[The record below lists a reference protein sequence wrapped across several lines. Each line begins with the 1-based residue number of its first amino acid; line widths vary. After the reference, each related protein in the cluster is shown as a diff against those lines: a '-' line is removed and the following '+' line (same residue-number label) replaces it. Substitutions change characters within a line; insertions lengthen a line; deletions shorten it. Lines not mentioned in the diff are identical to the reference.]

1 MYNAGSIMQ
10 QVWIFLIVLIA
21 VFTQSVTGFGVAL
34 VAMALLPPLIGIR
47 VATPLVALVSL
58 VLEGLLLV
66 RYRKQLQ
73 VHAIWRVTAAAL
85 VGIPLGLAGLELLD
99 ERLVLGILGVVISA
113 YALYSLFGLHM
124 PELKHPVWAYAAGL
138 FGGMLGGAYN
148 TSGPPVIVYADSQRW
163 PPIQFKANLR
173 GFFIIATV
181 LVVAGHLF
189 SRHITPLVWR
199 DFLWTLPA
207 ILVGFLGGTRLDGH
221 IDALTFRKIAL
232 VVLMG
237 LGLRLIF

>member
-1 MYNAGSIMQ
+1 MYNAGSIMD
-10 QVWIFLIVLIA
+10 QVWLFLIVLFA

-58 VLEGLLLV
+58 VLEGLLLF
-66 RYRKQLQ
+66 RYRRQLH

-85 VGIPLGLAGLELLD
+85 IGIPLGLAGLQLLD

-113 YALYSLFGLHM
+113 YALYSLFGLHL
-124 PELKHPVWAYAAGL
+124 PELKHPGWAFAAGL

-148 TSGPPVIVYADSQRW
+148 TSGPPVIVYADSQHW
-163 PPIQFKANLR
+163 SPVEFKANLR
-173 GFFIIATV
+173 GFFIVAAL
-181 LVVAGHLF
+181 LVVAGHVF
-189 SRHITPLVWR
+189 SHNITPLVWH
-199 DFLWTLPA
+199 DFIWTLPA
-207 ILVGFLGGTRLDGH
+207 ILIGFLGGTRLDGYL
-221 IDALTFRKIAL
+221 DALTFRKIAL
-232 VVLMG
+232 ALLLI

>member
-1 MYNAGSIMQ
+1 MYNAGRIMQ
-10 QVWIFLIVLIA
+10 PVWIFLIVLLA

-34 VAMALLPPLIGIR
+34 VAMALLPPLIGLRI
-47 VATPLVALVSL
+47 ATPLVALVSL
-58 VLEGLLLV
+58 VLEGLLLY
-66 RYRKQLQ
+66 RYRKQIQ
-73 VHAIWRVTAAAL
+73 IHAIWQVTAAAL
-85 VGIPLGLAGLELLD
+85 VGIPLGLAGLELLN
-99 ERLVLGILGVVISA
+99 ERLVLGVLGVVISA
-113 YALYSLFGLHM
+113 YALYSLSGLHM

-138 FGGMLGGAYN
+138 LAGILGGAYN
-148 TSGPPVIVYADSQRW
+148 TSGPPVIVYADSQHW
-163 PPIQFKANLR
+163 PPFEFKANLQ

-189 SRHITPLVWR
+189 SRHITAVVWR

-232 VVLMG
+232 VLLLV

>member
-1 MYNAGSIMQ
+1 MQ
-10 QVWIFLIVLIA
+10 PVWIFLIVLLA

-34 VAMALLPPLIGIR
+34 VAMALLPPLIGLRI
-47 VATPLVALVSL
+47 ATPLVALISL
-58 VLEGLLLV
+58 VLEGLLFY

-73 VHAIWRVTAAAL
+73 IRAIWRVTAAAL

-113 YALYSLFGLHM
+113 YALYGLLGLHL
-124 PELKHPVWAYAAGL
+124 PVLKHPMWAYAAGL
-138 FGGMLGGAYN
+138 LGGMLGGAYN
-148 TSGPPVIVYADSQRW
+148 TSGPPVIVYADSQHW
-163 PPIQFKANLR
+163 PPLEFKANLQ

-189 SRHITPLVWR
+189 SHHITAAVWR

-221 IDALTFRKIAL
+221 IDAQTFRKIAL
-232 VVLMG
+232 VLLLV